1 MCLITLAYHI
11 HPRYPLVLAANRD
24 EFHERPTAPASWWSD
39 APHVLA
45 GRDLRAGGTWLG
57 ITRQGNFAALTNH
70 RDLRRAP
77 KQGPSRGLLVRTALE
92 GTATLDDTA
101 AYEGFNLLHGPLDAL
116 RYHNNIEPTDVA
128 LEPGIHGLSNA
139 LLNTPWPKV
148 QRAKAAMERA
158 LENSDGTLVE
168 DLFALLADPAQG
180 EVGQLPDTGLT
191 ASMERA
197 LSSVFIDTTGYGTRC
212 STVLLV
218 DADGRVY
225 FEERT
230 WPTGTMQRASF
241 KLGENAER

>member
-11 HPRYPLVLAANRD
+11 HPRFPLVLAANRD
-24 EFHERPTAPASWWSD
+24 EFHERPTAPASWWND
-39 APHVLA
+39 APHLLA

-57 ITRQGNFAALTNH
+57 VTRQGSFAALTNH

-77 KQGPSRGLLVRTALE
+77 KQGPSRGLLVRAALE

-101 AYEGFNLLHGPLDAL
+101 AYEGFNLLHGPLHAL
-116 RYHNNIEPTDVA
+116 RYHNNIEPADAA

-148 QRAKAAMERA
+148 QRAKSALERA
-158 LENSDGTLVE
+158 LNSSDAVLVNE
-168 DLFALLADPAQG
+168 LFALLTDPARAG
-180 EVGQLPDTGLT
+180 DEELPDTGLT
-191 ASMERA
+191 APMERA
-197 LSSVFIDTTGYGTRC
+197 LSSVFIDTKGYGTRC

-218 DADGRVY
+218 DADGGVY

-230 WPTGTMQRASF
+230 WATGAVTQQRFLLDA
-241 KLGENAER
+241 R

>member
-1 MCLITLAYHI
+1 MCLITLAYHV

-57 ITRQGNFAALTNH
+57 ITRQGHFAALTNH
-70 RDLRRAP
+70 RDLRREP
-77 KQGPSRGLLVRTALE
+77 KPGPSRGLLVRSALV

-101 AYEGFNLLHGPLDAL
+101 AYEGFNLLHGPLDRL

-148 QRAKAAMERA
+148 QRAKAGMERA
-158 LENSDGTLVE
+158 LSSSEGVLVE
-168 DLFALLADPAQG
+168 DLFALLADPAQA
-180 EVGQLPDTGLT
+180 EVEQLPDTGLT
-191 ASMERA
+191 PPMERA
-197 LSSVFIDTTGYGTRC
+197 LSSVFIATTGYGTRC

-218 DADGRVY
+218 DTDGQVY

-230 WPTGTMQRASF
+230 WPAGTAQRMTFA
-241 KLGENAER
+241 LGE

>member
-1 MCLITLAYHI
+1 MCLITLAYHV

-24 EFHERPTAPASWWSD
+24 EFDERPTAPASWWSD

-57 ITRQGNFAALTNH
+57 ITRHGHFAALTNH

-77 KQGPSRGLLVRTALE
+77 KQGPSRGLLVRSALE
-92 GTATLDDTA
+92 GAATLDDSV
-101 AYEGFNLLHGPLDAL
+101 AYEGFNLLHGPMEAL
-116 RYHNNIEPTDVA
+116 RYHNNIEPADAA

-148 QRAKAAMERA
+148 QRAKAGMERA
-158 LENSDGTLVE
+158 LSSGEGVLVE
-168 DLFALLADPAQG
+168 DLFALLADPAQA

-191 ASMERA
+191 PPMERA
-197 LSSVFIDTTGYGTRC
+197 LSSVFIDTKGYGTRC

-218 DADGRVY
+218 DRAGQVY

-230 WPTGTMQRASF
+230 WATGAAAVHTF
-241 KLGENAER
+241 DLL